1 MNFALKLGALMLAA
15 VAGAAVFAPLQS
27 AQAADNGRAAP
38 TSFKEIRWDEL
49 VPKDWDPY
57 KRFRDRKLDGLTD
70 NDPRSE
76 AMLKEMREVWDAA
89 PTNPLMNGERV
100 RLAGY
105 IVPLEEA
112 KGELKEFLLVPY
124 FGACIHTPPPPA
136 NQIIHVLPTQPLKG
150 FKGMVPVWVNGV
162 IKTRR
167 DDSMM
172 GVSGYHID
180 AVKVEHYEVPAK

>member
-1 MNFALKLGALMLAA
+1 MKLALKLGALMLAT
-15 VAGAAVFAPLQS
+15 VACAAVFAPLPS

-38 TSFKEIRWDEL
+38 TAFKEIRWDEL

-57 KRFRDRKLDGLTD
+57 KRFRDKKLDGLTD

-89 PTNPLMNGERV
+89 PTNPLMNGARV

-136 NQIIHVLPTQPLKG
+136 NQIVHVLPAQPLKG
-150 FKGMVPVWVNGV
+150 FKGMVPVWVNGTL
-162 IKTRR
+162 KTQR
-167 DDSMM
+167 DDSVM
-172 GVSGYHID
+172 GVSGYHLD
-180 AVKVEHYEVPAK
+180 AVKVEHYEVPK